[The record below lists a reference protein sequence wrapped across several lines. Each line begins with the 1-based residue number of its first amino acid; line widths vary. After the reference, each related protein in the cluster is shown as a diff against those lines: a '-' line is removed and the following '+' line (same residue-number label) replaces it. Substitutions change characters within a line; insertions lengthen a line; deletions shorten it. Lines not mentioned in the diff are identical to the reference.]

1 MKRRKDILKSIFILG
16 ILVVPAIWAPP
27 SAFSAVPIE
36 YCSTP
41 PFLSNTVPPNVL
53 IVLDN
58 SGSMND
64 WAYATSYDSTR
75 YVAGDPDKKGYYG
88 YFEPSKKY
96 KYTNTEWVVTTET
109 TGTIANPIATGDF
122 LNWAT
127 MRRIDVARKLL
138 IGGKA
143 TPRSPNT
150 GATVALYGETAP
162 SPSWDFAKTN
172 SEGRISPFPAASYS
186 FEMRSDK
193 LYVTPNY
200 TVADPSPKV
209 PKSNANATWSPYPST
224 SALYRTVDDKT
235 INDTVDYIYL
245 TSGTA
250 TQLFGYT
257 AFSSADITGTIQSV
271 TVRFRAQK
279 TANGTNRIKG
289 VISVGGTE
297 YQHTNYSNLF
307 TSWSTY
313 QFTWTVNPK
322 RYDACVAAADP
333 DPATC
338 AKWQADDLTN
348 TTSAY
353 YLQSFGVYNVTNATS
368 SLYPQVTWLELTVS
382 LAAPSGGP
390 YTVKVDWKGEDWAY
404 EQGIIPG
411 LGDEAR
417 FGLAFYN
424 RGSGLESG
432 YSNGRYDGGYV
443 ANIVNFSQPTNMITT
458 IHSMTPNTWTPL
470 GETLFEMV
478 RYFRQDGPYYTGNSP
493 ADFSVGFNTSNDPF
507 YFDYPSGSV
516 LPDQYVPCVKSFILL
531 LTDGE
536 STMDTNI
543 PSTTTGVPGS
553 KDLRD
558 YDGDGNDPG
567 SYPNSGTNYLDDVA
581 LWARTEDTRPG
592 TCSGTTQSAW
602 TQPCIPG
609 NQNIVTYSVFMFGN
623 GSQLLKDAAINGG
636 FEDKNGNNLPDC
648 STVPNECYRETDG
661 VSGLNSNDLPI
672 TYFEG
677 DDGYELHKKILEAIT
692 SIMRR
697 AASGT
702 AVSVLTTSSR
712 GVGSMLQAYF
722 LPVRQEG
729 TREVTWTGSTQNIW
743 LDLQDNLREDT
754 NNDSKLQL
762 AQDKAIKLYFDTMN
776 SETMAASF
784 STDADGNS
792 DGSPGTLASC
802 DPESTKKF
810 SEITYLWEGGKK
822 LALKRP
828 STRSIFTSKKSI
840 VGTTTTTLDSTTLP
854 KQPVFATT
862 MDAATLKPALNADA
876 TYTAD
881 NIIRYIRGECLETG
895 VLSEDAPCNSTASS
909 TYRDRRVTV
918 SGGDTNGNVWKLGDI
933 ISSTPKVFSTTALNA
948 YHMTYGDGTYT
959 SFVSSDAYRKRSSTI
974 SSMGFIGANDGML
987 HAIRVG
993 YLKEKDFSA
1002 ADLAADVKALFQN
1015 FFSGDTGAD
1024 KLGEEAWAYIP
1035 FNAFPYLKY
1044 LADPTYCHIYYNDLT
1059 VNLLDVSIG
1068 APTGCTE
1075 TNTSLCTKTADSW
1088 KTVLIGSMR
1097 FGAACSGGISP
1108 TGPPTGAPA
1117 NVGFSSFYAL
1127 DITDPE
1133 NPVPMWEF
1141 TDTDLGYATT
1151 YPAVLRT
1158 GDKNLNG
1165 YWYAVIGSGSKKL
1178 PKSGQDI
1185 DRTTTDTGYIYV
1197 LDLKTGSLAKKIA
1210 LDHNAIVGDILA
1222 VDANRDYKSEKIYF
1236 GTAYK
1241 ATTWKGKLVSI
1252 AIPDQDLSQ
1261 TWTNEATAVTYLVS
1275 DNYPFTAS
1283 PDAVLDEKRQVWVY
1297 QGSGKYYSD
1306 VDETDS
1312 SQQIFLGIK
1321 HVSGIAYPLTTAGL
1335 DNRTNVP
1342 TTGTVTGTTQACI
1355 FDSSTNDFAIK
1366 TMVTSISRTSTAALT
1381 PANGWYVNLATSP
1394 TAERVISRPLAIGG
1408 LVDFLAYKPNADPC
1422 AAGGDSYLYSLAY
1435 TTGVAP
1441 ENIAIMHP
1449 DTTGGVTTG
1458 SVTVAKGIKLGPGA
1472 PPTGEA
1478 IIIPPPKEEDAEKNE
1493 FEKIIQVSTGV
1504 IIKAKDES
1512 TYSLTNK
1519 IMHWLKK

>member
-1 MKRRKDILKSIFILG
+1 MKRRKDILKSIVILG
-16 ILVVPAIWAPP
+16 ILVMPAIWAPS
-27 SAFSAVPIE
+27 SAFSAVPME

-41 PFLSNTVPPNVL
+41 PFTSNTVPPNVL

-64 WAYATSYDSTR
+64 WAYSTAYDPTR
-75 YVAGDPDKKGYYG
+75 YVAGDPTKPGYYG
-88 YFEPSKKY
+88 YFEPSKNY
-96 KYTNTEWVVTTET
+96 RYTGVLWEETTLT
-109 TGTIANPIATGDF
+109 TGTTANPIATGDF

-127 MRRIDVARKLL
+127 MRRIDVAKKLL
-138 IGGKA
+138 MGGKSLP
-143 TPRSPNT
+143 TSPNP
-150 GATVALYGETAP
+150 GDTVALLGESSTTP
-162 SPSWDFAKTN
+162 TWDFAKTDAG
-172 SEGRISPFPAASYS
+172 GRMGGFPAGTYNY
-186 FEMRSDK
+186 EMRGAR
-193 LYVTPNY
+193 LYVVPNL
-200 TVADPSPKV
+200 TTTTDPTKV
-209 PKSNANATWSPYPST
+209 PKSNYNETWSYYGQT
-224 SALYRTVDDKT
+224 TQYRTVDDKT
-235 INDTVDYIYL
+235 INDDLDYIYN
-245 TSGTA
+245 TTTTA
-250 TQLFGYT
+250 SQLFNYT
-257 AFSSADITGTIQSV
+257 AFTKGDPPADILAGATIESV
-271 TVRFRAQK
+271 TVRFRAKK
-279 TANGTNRIKG
+279 TDNATSRIKAT
-289 VISVGGTE
+289 ILVGGTE
-297 YQHTNYSNLF
+297 YQHSNYTNLSTN
-307 TSWSTY
+307 WETY
-313 QFTWTVNPK
+313 QFTWTVNP
-322 RYDACVAAADP
+322 RTNVAWTVA
-333 DPATC
+333 
-338 AKWQADDLTN
+338 DLTD
-348 TTSAY
+348 TLSAN
-353 YLQSFGVYNVTNATS
+353 YLSAFGVYNVTNPTAT
-368 SLYPQVTWLELTVS
+368 LYPKVTWSELSVALS
-382 LAAPSGGP
+382 APSGGP
-390 YTVKVDWKGEDWAY
+390 YTIKINSLYDDWAMKN
-404 EQGIIPG
+404 GILYN

-424 RGSGLESG
+424 GTTA
-432 YSNGRYDGGYV
+432 SNDGAYI
-443 ANIVNFSQPTNMITT
+443 ANYVNFSQPTNMIVT
-458 IHSMTPNTWTPL
+458 IQTLTPDTWTPL
-470 GETLFEMV
+470 AETLFEMV
-478 RYFRQDGPYYTGNSP
+478 RYFRQDPPFYRTQDFTVGYNVSTGSYDYKDPY
-493 ADFSVGFNTSNDPF
+493 
-507 YFDYPSGSV
+507 YFDYASSPPS
-516 LPDQYVPCVKSFILL
+516 DQLVPCVKSFILL

-536 STMDTNI
+536 STQDLNI
-543 PSTTTGVPGS
+543 PATATGVPAS
-553 KDLRD
+553 KTLTN
-558 YDGDGNDPG
+558 YDGLNNSPG
-567 SYPNSGTNYLDDVA
+567 SYPNYGSNYLADVA
-581 LWARTEDTRPG
+581 LWARTADVRPG

-609 NQNIVTYSVFMFGN
+609 NQNIVTYSVFMFGS

-636 FEDKNGNNLPDC
+636 FEDLNGNNLPDC
-648 STVPNECYRETDG
+648 SNPRECYRETNNDG
-661 VSGLNSNDLPI
+661 TLNSSDLPI

-677 DDGYELHKKILEAIT
+677 DDGYALQKNITEAIT
-692 SIMRR
+692 SILRR

-762 AQDKAIKLYFDTMN
+762 VQDKAIKLYFDTLN

-828 STRSIFTSKKSI
+828 SMRSIFTSKKSI
-840 VGTTTTTLDSTTLP
+840 VGTTTTTLDGTTLP

-933 ISSTPKVFSTTALNA
+933 ISSTPKVFSATALNA
-948 YHMTYGDGTYT
+948 YHMAYGDGTYT

-1015 FFSGDTGAD
+1015 FFSGDTGTD

-1059 VNLLDVSIG
+1059 VNLLDVSIA

-1075 TNTSLCTKTADSW
+1075 TDTSLCTKTADSW
-1088 KTVLIGSMR
+1088 KTVLIGGMR

-1141 TDTDLGYATT
+1141 TDPDLGYATT

-1165 YWYAVIGSGSKKL
+1165 YWYAVIGSGSKQL

-1185 DRTTTDTGYIYV
+1185 NRTTPSYIYI
-1197 LDLKTGSLAKKIA
+1197 LDLKAGTRVKRIL

-1222 VDANRDYKSEKIYF
+1222 VDANRDYKSEKVYF

-1241 ATTWKGKLVSI
+1241 DTTWKGKLVSI

-1355 FDSSTNDFAIK
+1355 YDTKASPPDFAIT
-1366 TMVTSISRTSTAALT
+1366 TMVTSISRTSAAVLT

-1408 LVDFLAYKPNADPC
+1408 LVDFLSYKPNADPC

-1441 ENIAIMHP
+1441 ENVAIMHP
-1449 DTTGGVTTG
+1449 DTTGGVTAG

-1478 IIIPPPKEEDAEKNE
+1478 IIIPPPKEGDAQKDK
-1493 FEKIIQVSTGV
+1493 FKKKIQVATGV
-1504 IIKAKDES
+1504 IVEAEDE
-1512 TYSLTNK
+1512 TAYSLSNK

>member
-1 MKRRKDILKSIFILG
+1 MPALWIPFPAAG
-16 ILVVPAIWAPP
+16 AVPA
-27 SAFSAVPIE
+27 E

-64 WAYATSYDSTR
+64 WAYSTSYDSTK
-75 YVAGDPDKKGYYG
+75 YVPADPVKRGYYG

-96 KYTNTEWVVTTET
+96 KYSGTEWAETTDT

-143 TPRSPNT
+143 TPRSPNP

-172 SEGRISPFPAASYS
+172 SEGRLSPFPTTSYS
-186 FEMRSDK
+186 
-193 LYVTPNY
+193 YVMSGDSLSVAPNN
-200 TVADPSPKV
+200 PLPKV
-209 PKSNANATWSPYPST
+209 PKSNANTNWSFYPSSST
-224 SALYRTVDDKT
+224 QYRTVDEKT
-235 INDTVDYIYL
+235 ANEADYLYNN
-245 TSGTA
+245 TNNSS
-250 TQLFGYT
+250 QLFGYT
-257 AFSSADITGTIQSV
+257 AFTSSDITVAIQSV
-271 TVRFRAQK
+271 TVSFRAKK
-279 TANGTNRIKG
+279 TATSTNRIKG
-289 VISVGGTE
+289 VIKVGGTE
-297 YQHTNYSNLF
+297 YQHSNYTNLS
-307 TSWSTY
+307 TSWEDY
-313 QFTWTVNPK
+313 EFTWTAN
-322 RYDACVAAADP
+322 
-333 DPATC
+333 PATGL
-338 AKWQADDLTN
+338 AWTLDDLTN
-348 TTSAY
+348 TSSAY
-353 YLQSFGVYNVTNATS
+353 YLSAFGVYNVTAPTS
-368 SLYPQVTWLELTVS
+368 TLYPKVTWIELAVS
-382 LAAPSGGP
+382 LSAPSGGP
-390 YTVKVDWKGEDWAY
+390 YKIKVDWKGEVWAY

-424 RGSGLESG
+424 SGSGYESG

-458 IHSMTPNTWTPL
+458 IHNMTPNTWTPL

-493 ADFSVGFNTSNDPF
+493 ADFSVGFNSASDPF

-536 STMDTNI
+536 STKDRNI
-543 PSTTTGVPGS
+543 PSTATGVPGS

-558 YDGDGNDPG
+558 YDGDGRDDGGSGDPVYSSDG
-567 SYPNSGTNYLDDVA
+567 SDYLDDVA
-581 LWARTEDTRPG
+581 LWARTEDARPG

-609 NQNIVTYSVFMFGN
+609 NQNITTYSVFMFGT

-648 STVPNECYRETDG
+648 STIPAECYRETDNVG
-661 VSGLNSNDLPI
+661 GLSSNDLPI

-677 DDGYELHKKILEAIT
+677 DDGYDLHQKILEAIT
-692 SIMRR
+692 SILRR

-729 TREVTWTGSTQNIW
+729 TREVTWTGNTQNIW

-754 NNDSKLQL
+754 INDSKLKL
-762 AQDKAIKLYFDTMN
+762 AEDKAIKLYFDTLN
-776 SETMAASF
+776 SETMVASF
-784 STDADGNS
+784 RTDADGNS
-792 DGSPGTLASC
+792 DGSPGTLSSC
-802 DPESTKKF
+802 DPETTKKF
-810 SEITYLWEGGKK
+810 TDISYLWEGGKK

-840 VGTTTTTLDSTTLP
+840 VGTTTTTLDSTTWP
-854 KQPVFATT
+854 KQPVFDTS
-862 MDAATLKPALNADA
+862 MDSTVLKPALNADA

-895 VLSEDAPCNSTASS
+895 VSGDAACTNTASS
-909 TYRDRRVTV
+909 TYRDRRITV
-918 SGGDTNGNVWKLGDI
+918 SGGDTYGNVWKLGDI
-933 ISSTPKVFSTTALNA
+933 ISSTPKVFSATALNA
-948 YHMTYGDGTYT
+948 YHMVYNDGTYM
-959 SFVSSDAYRKRSSTI
+959 SYISSDDYKKRSSTI

-993 YLKEKDFSA
+993 YLKDKNDVYG
-1002 ADLAADVKALFQN
+1002 DLDSTVKALFKN
-1015 FFSGDTGAD
+1015 FFTNADTAND
-1024 KLGEEAWAYIP
+1024 QLGEEVWAYIP

-1044 LADPTYCHIYYNDLT
+1044 LADPTYCHIYYSDLT
-1059 VNLLDVSIG
+1059 VNLVDVSIG

-1075 TNTSLCTKTADSW
+1075 TDTALCTKTADSW
-1088 KTVLIGSMR
+1088 KTVLIGGMR

-1108 TGPPTGAPA
+1108 TGPPAGTPA

-1127 DITDPE
+1127 DITNPV

-1141 TDTDLGYATT
+1141 TDPDLGYATT

-1158 GDKNLNG
+1158 GETNLNG
-1165 YWYAVIGSGSKKL
+1165 HWYAVIGSGAKKL

-1185 DRTTTDTGYIYV
+1185 DRTTPGYIYI
-1197 LDLKTGSLAKKIA
+1197 LDLKAGTRVKMIP

-1222 VDANRDYKSEKIYF
+1222 VDANRDYKSEKLYF

-1241 ATTWKGKLVSI
+1241 DTTWKGKLVSI
-1252 AIPDQDLSQ
+1252 AIPDQDLTQ
-1261 TWTNEATAVTYLVS
+1261 TWTPAVTYLVS

-1321 HVSGIAYPLTTAGL
+1321 HASGIAYPLTTASL

-1355 FDSSTNDFAIK
+1355 FNSSTNDFALT
-1366 TMVTSISRTSTAALT
+1366 TMVTSISRTSAAAST
-1381 PANGWYVNLATSP
+1381 PANGWYINLATSP
-1394 TAERVISRPLAIGG
+1394 TAERVVSRPLAIGG
-1408 LVDFLAYKPNADPC
+1408 LVDFLSYKPNADPC

-1441 ENIAIMHP
+1441 ENVAIMHP

-1458 SVTVAKGIKLGPGA
+1458 SVTVQKGIKLGPGA

-1478 IIIPPPKEEDAEKNE
+1478 IIIPPPKEEDAQKDK
-1493 FEKIIQVSTGV
+1493 FKKKIQVATGV
-1504 IIKAKDES
+1504 IVEAEDE
-1512 TYSLTNK
+1512 TAYSLSNK
-1519 IMHWLKK
+1519 ILHWLKK

>member
-1 MKRRKDILKSIFILG
+1 MKRRKDILKSIVILG
-16 ILVVPAIWAPP
+16 SLVMPAIWAPFA
-27 SAFSAVPIE
+27 AFSAVPAE
-36 YCSTP
+36 YCSAP

-64 WAYATSYDSTR
+64 WAYSTSYDSTR
-75 YVAGDPDKKGYYG
+75 YVAGDPNKKGYYG
-88 YFEPSKKY
+88 YFYPSKKY
-96 KYTNTEWVVTTET
+96 KYSGTEWAETTET

-143 TPRSPNT
+143 TPRSPNP

-172 SEGRISPFPAASYS
+172 SEGRLSPFPASSYS
-186 FEMRSDK
+186 YEMRGNN
-193 LYVTPNY
+193 LYAAPNN
-200 TVADPSPKV
+200 PLPRL
-209 PKSNANATWSPYPST
+209 PKSNANANWSPYPS
-224 SALYRTVDDKT
+224 SSSLYRTVDDKT
-235 INDTVDYIYL
+235 INEDVDYIYNN
-245 TSGTA
+245 TNNSS
-250 TQLFGYT
+250 QLFGYT
-257 AFSSADITGTIQSV
+257 AFTTGDISTTIQSV
-271 TVRFRAQK
+271 TVRIRAKK
-279 TANGTNRIKG
+279 TASSTNRIKG
-289 VISVGGTE
+289 VIKIGGTE
-297 YQHTNYSNLF
+297 YQHSNYSNLS
-307 TSWSTY
+307 TSWDNY
-313 QFTWTVNPK
+313 EFTWTAN
-322 RYDACVAAADP
+322 
-333 DPATC
+333 PATGL
-338 AKWQADDLTN
+338 AWTLDDLTN
-348 TTSAY
+348 TLSTY
-353 YLQSFGVYNVTNATS
+353 YLSAFGVYNVTAPTS
-368 SLYPQVTWLELTVS
+368 TLYPKVTWVELAVS
-382 LAAPSGGP
+382 LTAPSGGP
-390 YTVKVDWKGEDWAY
+390 YNIKVDWKGEDWAY

-424 RGSGLESG
+424 SGSGLESG
-432 YSNGRYDGGYV
+432 YSSGRYDGGYV
-443 ANIVNFSQPTNMITT
+443 ANIVNFSQPVNMITT
-458 IHSMTPNTWTPL
+458 IHNMDPDTWTPL

-493 ADFSVGFNTSNDPF
+493 ADFSVGFNSASDPF
-507 YFDYPSGSV
+507 YFDYPSGSI

-543 PSTTTGVPGS
+543 PSTTTGVPGG
-553 KDLRD
+553 KNLRD
-558 YDGDGNDPG
+558 YDGDGKDPG
-567 SYPNSGTNYLDDVA
+567 SYPNSGSNYLDDVA
-581 LWARTEDTRPG
+581 LWARTEDARPG

-609 NQNIVTYSVFMFGN
+609 NQSIVTYSVFMFGT

-648 STVPNECYRETDG
+648 STLPAECYRETDN
-661 VSGLNSNDLPI
+661 VSGLSSNDLPI

-677 DDGYELHKKILEAIT
+677 DDGYALHQNILDAIT
-692 SIMRR
+692 SILRR

-722 LPVRQEG
+722 LPVKQEG
-729 TREVTWTGSTQNIW
+729 TREVTWTGSTQNLW

-754 NNDSKLQL
+754 TPDAKLKL
-762 AQDKAIKLYFDTMN
+762 AQDRAIKLYFDTLN
-776 SETMAASF
+776 SETMVASF
-784 STDADGNS
+784 KTDAAGNS

-802 DPESTKKF
+802 DPEGVKKF
-810 SEITYLWEGGKK
+810 SDITYLWEGGKK

-840 VGTTTTTLDSTTLP
+840 VGTTTTTLDSTTSP

-881 NIIRYIRGECLETG
+881 NIIRYIRGECLETN

-918 SGGDTNGNVWKLGDI
+918 SGGDTYGNVWKLGDI
-933 ISSTPKVFSTTALNA
+933 ISSTPKVFSATALNS
-948 YHMTYGDGTYT
+948 YHMVYGDTTYT
-959 SFVSSDAYRKRSSTI
+959 TFVSRDAYRKRSSTI

-993 YLKEKDFSA
+993 YLKDKDLSA

-1015 FFSGDTGAD
+1015 FFSGDTGTD

-1059 VNLLDVSIG
+1059 VDLLDVSIA

-1075 TNTSLCTKTADSW
+1075 TDTSLCTKTADSW
-1088 KTVLIGSMR
+1088 KTVLIGGMR

-1108 TGPPTGAPA
+1108 TGPPTGTPA

-1141 TDTDLGYATT
+1141 TDPDLGYATT
-1151 YPAVLRT
+1151 YPAVVRT
-1158 GDKNLNG
+1158 GESSKNG
-1165 YWYAVIGSGSKKL
+1165 YWYAVLGSGSKKL

-1185 DRTTTDTGYIYV
+1185 DRTTTGYIYV
-1197 LDLKTGSLAKKIA
+1197 LDLKTGSLVKKIA

-1252 AIPDQDLSQ
+1252 AIPDQDLTQ
-1261 TWTNEATAVTYLVS
+1261 TWTPAVTYLVS

-1321 HVSGIAYPLTTAGL
+1321 HVSGIAYPLTTASL

-1342 TTGTVTGTTQACI
+1342 TTGTVTGTTQACL
-1355 FDSSTNDFAIK
+1355 FDSSANDFAIK
-1366 TMVTSISRTSTAALT
+1366 TMVTSISRTSAAVLT
-1381 PANGWYVNLATSP
+1381 PANGWYINLATSP

-1408 LVDFLAYKPNADPC
+1408 LVDFLSYKPNADPC

-1441 ENIAIMHP
+1441 ENVAIMHP
-1449 DTTGGVTTG
+1449 DTTGGVTAG

-1478 IIIPPPKEEDAEKNE
+1478 IIIPPPKEEDAQKDK
-1493 FEKIIQVSTGV
+1493 FKKKIQVATGV
-1504 IIKAKDES
+1504 IVEAEDE
-1512 TYSLTNK
+1512 TAYSLSNK